1 MKLYSFTGS
10 CALASHIC
18 LLWAQLPF
26 GLEMLERDQMSTD
39 AIRRLSPNGKVPI
52 LVDRDTVLT
61 QNNAILHYIAD
72 SNPAANLLGGTLKE
86 RAATNMWLGLI
97 NSDMHPA
104 YTPLFGATAYLADE
118 AVIEQ
123 TKANARQRLRIYYE
137 QIDQQLEGR
146 DWLTGTR
153 SVADAYLYVTGL
165 WAGFVEVDLS
175 GLVNLARF
183 MERMKT
189 DPAVQ
194 QAMKDQGL
202 A

>member
-137 QIDQQLEGR
+137 QIDQQLQGR

>member
-18 LLWAQLPF
+18 LLWAELPF
-26 GLEMLERDQMSTD
+26 ELEMLEREQMATE
-39 AIRRLSPNGKVPI
+39 AIRSLSPNGKVPI
-52 LVDRDTVLT
+52 LVDGDLVLT
-61 QNNAILHYIAD
+61 QGNSILHYIAD
-72 SNPAANLLGGTLKE
+72 SNPAANLLGANLKE
-86 RAATNMWLGLI
+86 RAITNMWLGLI

-104 YTPLFGATAYLADE
+104 YTPLFGTTAYLGDDA
-118 AVIEQ
+118 AIEQ
-123 TKANARQRLRIYYE
+123 TKTNARQRVRTYYE
-137 QIDQQLEGR
+137 QIDKQLEGR

-153 SVADAYLYVTGL
+153 SIADAYLFITGL

-175 GLVNLARF
+175 GLSNLARF
-183 MERMKT
+183 MERMKA